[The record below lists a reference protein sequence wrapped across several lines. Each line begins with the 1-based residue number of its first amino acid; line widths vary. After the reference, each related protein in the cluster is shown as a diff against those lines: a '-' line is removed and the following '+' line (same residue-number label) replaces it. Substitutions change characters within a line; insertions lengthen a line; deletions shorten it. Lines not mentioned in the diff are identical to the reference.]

1 MTHIEFFTVKRTSYA
16 LLSRMGKRMDFHQCH
31 RCMRSSNGFVKRIH
45 YYDSNI
51 MTHIQW
57 LIYNDSS
64 KIKVNNVELMVF
76 VTVQEKVMHSMT
88 KVNVFHGINAQVIH
102 SISPSFTWLIL
113 ESSDMTHRIWLIG
126 ISLGYAPE
134 CPPNE
139 VYNDCNKGYEPFCCE
154 QSMNEAQSRQFAQ
167 VIHSDWFIFNA
178 WSPVSDW
185 LINHF

>member
-1 MTHIEFFTVKRTSYA
+1 MTHIEFFTVKSTSNA
-16 LLSRMGKRMDFHQCH
+16 LLPRMGKWMDFHQCH
-31 RCMRSSNGFVKRIH
+31 WCMRSSNGLVKRIQC
-45 YYDSNI
+45 YDSNI

-113 ESSDMTHRIWLIG
+113 ESSDMTHRKWLIG
-126 ISLGYAPE
+126 ISKDMHPSVHQTKSTTIVTRVT
-134 CPPNE
+134 N
-139 VYNDCNKGYEPFCCE
+139 
-154 QSMNEAQSRQFAQ
+154 
-167 VIHSDWFIFNA
+167 HSVANNQWMKHNLA
-178 WSPVSDW
+178 NSPR
-185 LINHF
+185 